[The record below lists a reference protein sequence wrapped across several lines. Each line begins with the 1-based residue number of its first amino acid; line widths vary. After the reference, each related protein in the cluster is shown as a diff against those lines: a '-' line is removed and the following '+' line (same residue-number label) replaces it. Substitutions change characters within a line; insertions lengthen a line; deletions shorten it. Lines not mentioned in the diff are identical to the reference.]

1 MLQKNWVL
9 VKGKQNVTFLLNL
22 NVPKCRVNYYTYLRV
37 I

>member
-22 NVPKCRVNYYTYLRV
+22 HLQKCKVNYSDYLRD

>member
-22 NVPKCRVNYYTYLRV
+22 NVLKCRVNYYTYLRV